1 MGTKAGLVC
10 VVLVTALAAAC
21 GSSSSSHGPAALRP
35 NDIAVVGQ
43 THITK
48 AELAHQVDLEER
60 SLALGSES
68 CTGGAQGQE
77 DCSDKKGKI
86 PPKNTAAYTTTIVAP
101 VVNYLVSDAQLHAI
115 ARRLHV
121 AVTQKQIAAEI
132 AANVKQLYGGNEATY
147 QADLRRYHLTAA
159 DVHSQ
164 VEFTLLERNID
175 NLLKKQVTVTPDE
188 VLAYYDAHRS
198 DYETAAATRRVDYV
212 LEPSRA
218 AAVRARKALAA
229 GKTFAAVTKGAIDSS
244 ALHEPFI
251 ATDGQ
256 VDRAFGDAAF
266 SLPTNALSPPVRV
279 DKAYA
284 RTSLKGRCTPT
295 CYFVIR
301 PAAAT
306 IKAGTEQP
314 FATVRAQITSQL
326 QSLLPVRHVQLVIAK
341 LVKQQRKVTRYA
353 PGYAPPRQTTP
364 ATGVPDTDDDTTA
377 P

>member
-10 VVLVTALAAAC
+10 VVFVTALAAAC
-21 GSSSSSHGPAALRP
+21 GGSSASNGPAALRS

-48 AELAHQVDLEER
+48 AELAHQIDLEKR
-60 SLALGSES
+60 SMILGSES
-68 CTGGAQGQE
+68 CTGGSQGQE

-86 PPKNTAAYTTTIVAP
+86 PPKNTAAYTTNIVAP

-115 ARRLHV
+115 ARKLHIS
-121 AVTQKQIAAEI
+121 VTQKQIAAEI
-132 AANVKQLYGGNEATY
+132 AANVNQLYGGSEAKY

-159 DVHSQ
+159 DVNSQ
-164 VEFTLLERNID
+164 VEFTLLEQNID
-175 NLLKKQVTVTPDE
+175 TMLKKQVTVTPAD
-188 VLAYYDAHRS
+188 VLAYYNAHRS
-198 DYETAAATRRVDYV
+198 VYETAAATRQVDYV
-212 LEPSRA
+212 LEPSRT
-218 AAVRARKALAA
+218 AAVRARRALAS
-229 GKTFAAVTKGAIDSS
+229 GKTFAAEAKGAIDSS

-251 ATDGQ
+251 ATDGE
-256 VDRAFGDAAF
+256 VDTAFGNVAF
-266 SLPTNALSPPVRV
+266 SLPTDALSPPVRV

-284 RTSLKGRCTPT
+284 RSSLKGRCKPA

-301 PAAAT
+301 PMAAT

-314 FATVRAQITSQL
+314 LSAVQAEITSQL

-353 PGYAPPRQTTP
+353 PGYAPPPQTTP
-364 ATGVPDTDDDTTA
+364 ATGVPDTDDTTA